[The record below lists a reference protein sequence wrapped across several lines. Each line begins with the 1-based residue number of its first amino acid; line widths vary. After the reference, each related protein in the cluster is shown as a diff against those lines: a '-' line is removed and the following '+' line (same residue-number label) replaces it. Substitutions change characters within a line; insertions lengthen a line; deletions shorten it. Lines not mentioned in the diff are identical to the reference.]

1 MLQEHLMVFMTNWTQ
16 PHTVWR
22 DNQKSCSGKKN
33 WSAVL
38 YFMLQLLTE
47 HRGFNFGLHHAFS
60 RCTIAQLVVSE
71 HSQTNMEKYR
81 QWWQSALNQSKHLV
95 FGAAP
100 TL

>member
-33 WSAVL
+33 WSVVL

-81 QWWQSALNQSKHLV
+81 QWWQSALNQSKHFV